1 MKYLNKLKLVAQQQ
15 KRMQS
20 KAEHRRGKVI
30 EKLEEQ
36 LAMAEALNRGESY
49 SKTRRV
55 WKTNEAGERV
65 QIDRAKRVRS
75 WFWVSAAGCFLSV
88 WYGSKVVEL
97 EPGLTAIQIGKRD
110 DLPDAIRNVIE
121 AVRAGELDIA
131 IEAVAERGI
140 PEIKLHSTSKKQ
152 RAAVPHN

>member
-1 MKYLNKLKLVAQQQ
+1 MKYVSKLKIVAQQQ

-20 KAEHRRGKVI
+20 KAEHRRSKVI

-36 LAMAEALNRGESY
+36 LAMAEALNRGESF
-49 SKTRRV
+49 SKSRRV
-55 WKTNEAGERV
+55 WKTNDAGERV
-65 QIDRAKRVRS
+65 QIDRPKRIRS

-97 EPGLTAIQIGKRD
+97 EPGMTAIQVGKRD
-110 DLPDAIRNVIE
+110 ELPDAIRGVIE
-121 AVRAGELDIA
+121 AVRAGELDLQ
-131 IEAVAERGI
+131 IEAVAEKGI

-152 RAAVPHN
+152 RASAST

>member
-1 MKYLNKLKLVAQQQ
+1 MKYLSKLKIVAQQQ

-20 KAEHRRGKVI
+20 KAEHRRSKVI

-36 LAMAEALNRGESY
+36 LDMAEALSRGEGF

-55 WKTNEAGERV
+55 WKTNDAGERV
-65 QIDRAKRVRS
+65 QVDRPKRIRS

-88 WYGSKVVEL
+88 WYGNKVVEL
-97 EPGLTAIQIGKRD
+97 EPGMTAIQIGSRD
-110 DLPDAIRNVIE
+110 DLPEAIRSVIG
-121 AVRAGELDIA
+121 AVRAGELDIQ
-131 IEAVAERGI
+131 IEAVAEKGI

-152 RAAVPHN
+152 RAAASA